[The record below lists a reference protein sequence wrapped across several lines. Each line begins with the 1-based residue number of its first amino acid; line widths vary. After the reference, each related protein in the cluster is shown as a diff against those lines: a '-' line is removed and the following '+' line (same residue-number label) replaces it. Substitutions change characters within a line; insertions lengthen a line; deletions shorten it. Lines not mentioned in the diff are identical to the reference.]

1 MDNYVQIML
10 DSLKKKE
17 EILDKIVDRNK
28 EQAQVLKDVP
38 FSLEEFDKTVDE
50 KAVLIE
56 QLTKLDNGFETM
68 YERVKEELG
77 TEAGKK
83 KYQNEIKQM
92 QEFITAIT
100 EKSVSI
106 QAQESRNKQMVESA
120 FRKEREK
127 IKSGKQGSAVARNYY
142 KTMNQTNF
150 VSPHFLDQKN

>member
-10 DSLKKKE
+10 ESLNKKQ
-17 EILDKIVDRNK
+17 EILDKIIESNK
-28 EQAQVLKDVP
+28 EQASLLKDTS
-38 FSLEEFDKTVDE
+38 FSLEAFDKTVE
-50 KAVLIE
+50 IKAVLIE
-56 QLTKLDNGFETM
+56 QLTKLDAGFETM
-68 YERVKEELG
+68 YERVKEELS

-92 QEFITAIT
+92 QQLITIIT

-106 QAQESRNKQMVESA
+106 QTQESRNKQMVESA

-127 IKSGKQGSAVARNYY
+127 IKSGMQGSAVARSYS

-150 VSPHFLDQKN
+150 VSPHFVDQKN